1 MPFEPE
7 YESRLSYR
15 PPTKKDT
22 NIARLIGVMFLVV
35 AALVVV
41 GGFFMESQSE
51 PVRSQGAQAVG
62 VLESF
67 SYIENE
73 GYYPEVRFFDAAG
86 EAHIAV
92 GKEPMFTQSARLL
105 EQEYTVYYTGGEPPA
120 TFIQGLDP
128 SMPLWPFF
136 VGAGVVGLAGLFF
149 IMKPKR

>member
-7 YESRLSYR
+7 YESRLTYR

-22 NIARLIGVMFLVV
+22 NIARIIGVMLLVV
-35 AALVVV
+35 AALVVA
-41 GGFFMESQSE
+41 GGFFTESQSE
-51 PVRSQGAQAVG
+51 PVRSQGAQATG

-67 SYIENE
+67 EYVENE
-73 GYYPEVRFFDAAG
+73 GYYPEVRFSDASG
-86 EAHIAV
+86 ETHIAK
-92 GKEPMFTQSARLL
+92 GKEAMFTQSARLL

-128 SMPLWPFF
+128 TMPLWPFF

>member
-15 PPTKKDT
+15 PPTKKDR
-22 NIARLIGVMFLVV
+22 NIARFIGVMFLVMAACIV
-35 AALVVV
+35 AA
-41 GGFFMESQSE
+41 GFYMESQSE
-51 PVRSQGAQAVG
+51 PIRLQGTETTG

-67 SYIENE
+67 EYVENK
-73 GYYPEVRFFDAAG
+73 GYYPEIRFSDAAG
-86 EAHIAV
+86 GTHLAV
-92 GKEPMFTQSARLL
+92 AKEPQFTQSARLL
-105 EQEYTVYYTGGEPPA
+105 GEEYTVFYMGGEPPA

-136 VGAGVVGLAGLFF
+136 VGGGVTALVGLFF